1 MKFRELTTKEL
12 NANLKSDK
20 LALKES
26 FTNMGKIRAMLLTID
41 SLAAETKKVL
51 RESKKDSVIY
61 TAINTALWYGINNVS
76 NGNELLK
83 TVKDTQQSIFT
94 YSEGLIDKD
103 SLLVIC
109 EAIFAN
115 RLEKEIIKTEKA
127 YQKSTDMVKDLQS
140 MQMTAPIYSEL
151 LEKAENGQKKLEDK
165 VQSLKS
171 MRK

>member
-26 FTNMGKIRAMLLTID
+26 YQNLGKIRAMLLTID
-41 SLAAETKKVL
+41 SLAVETKKVL

-83 TVKDTQQSIFT
+83 TVKEMQQSIFA
-94 YSEGLIDKD
+94 YSNNTITSDALNIYGVTLFND
-103 SLLVIC
+103 
-109 EAIFAN
+109 
-115 RLEKEIIKTEKA
+115 RLTKEIKKA
-127 YQKSTDMVKDLQS
+127 QNTVISVTALLDELTAKNI
-140 MQMTAPIYSEL
+140 TAPIYGDL
-151 LEKAENGQKKLEDK
+151 VATAEKRLIGANVKLTAL
-165 VQSLKS
+165 VAMQ
-171 MRK
+171 